1 MNWLKIKNFRTLL
14 ASLFMSKTGD
24 YAYEVVFVFIVLE
37 STHHDYL
44 LTGFVYFFRFIP
56 FLFFGPVGGW
66 MADNY
71 RLKHNLLLSEWLRL
85 IVSLLLFICSLNGSV
100 SITVLIVASVLTTI
114 GRSIF
119 QPSYQ
124 TAVPRTV
131 DASRLAGA
139 NGISQVAEETAS
151 VAGPLICSFIL
162 TFSDKSWVLL
172 FNTLTY
178 AVSIIFL
185 FTFSETVA
193 VKISAFRIKNVYK
206 ETWSCIQG
214 LYYDTRGLFITILCS
229 SVCILFTGSVLRFI
243 IPAMAVSHGQGELI
257 TSWIFSL
264 MAAGTITGGLIY
276 GRFLKQAS
284 PERVMRYWFLY
295 GMLLFVMSL
304 TALYSFNF
312 LLPLA
317 FILGISGAFVDI
329 ALVTVIQTLSPAENT
344 GKTFGTFSTLAN
356 TAEALSGLLSGL
368 LAAGGLMIAFA
379 GMSSLIALTGIT
391 GTVLLSGKTRNLHL
405 QKNEAGGSVQRES
418 SD

>member
-14 ASLFMSKTGD
+14 ASLFISKTGD

-37 STHHDYL
+37 NTHNDYL

-71 RLKHNLLLSEWLRL
+71 RLKLNLLLSEWLRL
-85 IVSLLLFICSLNGSV
+85 VVSLLLFICSLNGSV

-131 DASRLAGA
+131 DTSRLAGA
-139 NGISQVAEETAS
+139 NGVSQVAEETAS

-178 AVSIIFL
+178 GVSIIFL
-185 FTFSETVA
+185 LTFSENVA

-206 ETWSCIQG
+206 ETLSSINE
-214 LYYDTRGLFITILCS
+214 LYYDTRGLFIAILFS
-229 SVCILFTGSVLRFI
+229 SVCILFTGSILRFI
-243 IPAMAVSHGQGELI
+243 IPAVTVSHGQGELI

-264 MAAGTITGGLIY
+264 MAAGTITGGLLY
-276 GRFLKQAS
+276 GRSITQAS
-284 PERVMRYWFLY
+284 PLRVMQFWFVY

-304 TALYSFNF
+304 TALYSMKF

-329 ALVTVIQTLSPAENT
+329 ALVTVIQTLSPAEST
-344 GKTFGTFSTLAN
+344 GKAFGTFSTLAN

-368 LAAGGLMIAFA
+368 LAAGGLMVAFA

-391 GTVLLSGKTRNLHL
+391 GTAFLSAKTRSHHVK
-405 QKNEAGGSVQRES
+405 KNETGSSVQRGS
-418 SD
+418 CD